1 MWFVFSINPFS
12 HHQCKSQGFINVL
25 HSTLSVSRSPFR
37 SLSTRELSS
46 SNLSVLNNILFVC
59 WGRVYIWMRQPQ
71 LKSPD
76 WDVYAVFCCMPVC
89 EWDRDSSVAIV
100 FHLSDIY
107 LIGRLI
113 IKVKHF
119 FPFHLSQYLH
129 FVSFESNEMKTFLI
143 QAHKM
148 GHSFPSERQCLFV
161 ISCFFIQIINWVNK

>member
-25 HSTLSVSRSPFR
+25 HSTLSVSLSLFR
-37 SLSTRELSS
+37 FPSTRELSS
-46 SNLSVLNNILFVC
+46 SNLSVLNNILFVY
-59 WGRVYIWMRQPQ
+59 WGRVCIWMRQPQ

-119 FPFHLSQYLH
+119 FHFISHNICILWVLNRTKWKLFSYKHTKWDIVFHRKGNVYLSSP
-129 FVSFESNEMKTFLI
+129 V
-143 QAHKM
+143 
-148 GHSFPSERQCLFV
+148 
-161 ISCFFIQIINWVNK
+161 FI